1 MKRKRQQS
9 IFSIISA
16 KRIATQQELAGE
28 LSRRGIEA
36 TQSSVSRDIF
46 ELGLTKVNGHYV
58 APRAASSPVGPRIDV
73 ETAGDNLIVVKTD
86 TGQAQPAALAIDR
99 AGIEEI
105 VGTVAGDDTI
115 LVAVKNGSAQRLAIK
130 KIMKL
135 FGRGAQ
141 NSQTPHAKSRAGKS
155 GVNDS
160 RDSYVESRR
169 W

>member
-1 MKRKRQQS
+1 MKRKRQES
-9 IFSIISA
+9 ILSIIA
-16 KRIATQQELAGE
+16 ARRIATQQELAE
-28 LSRRGIEA
+28 ALSRRGIEA

-58 APRAASSPVGPRIDV
+58 APGVTTSVVAPRV
-73 ETAGDNLIVVKTD
+73 EVATAGDNLIVVKTD

-115 LVAVKNGSAQRLAIK
+115 LVAVKDAAAQRLALK
-130 KIMKL
+130 KLNKL
-135 FGRGAQ
+135 FSAGARSGRMA
-141 NSQTPHAKSRAGKS
+141 SRPSRA
-155 GVNDS
+155 N
-160 RDSYVESRR
+160 YVAGWR

>member
-9 IFSIISA
+9 ILSIITA
-16 KRIATQQELAGE
+16 RPVATQQELAEE

-46 ELGLTKVNGHYV
+46 ELGLTKVNGRYA
-58 APRAASSPVGPRIDV
+58 APRALSSDAGPLVAVD
-73 ETAGDNLIVVKTD
+73 TAGDNLIVVKTD

-105 VGTVAGDDTI
+105 IGTVAGDDTI
-115 LVAVKNGSAQRLAIK
+115 LVAVKNASAQRLAIK
-130 KIMKL
+130 KLTKL
-135 FGRGAQ
+135 FARSARTV
-141 NSQTPHAKSRAGKS
+141 QTPRAKLRA
-155 GVNDS
+155 D
-160 RDSYVESRR
+160 YEASRR

>member
-1 MKRKRQQS
+1 MKRKRQES
-9 IFSIISA
+9 ILSIIAA
-16 KRIATQQELAGE
+16 KRVATQQELAGE

-46 ELGLTKVNGHYV
+46 ELGLTKVNGHYA
-58 APRAASSPVGPRIDV
+58 APRAGAATAAQQVTVD
-73 ETAGDNLIVVKTD
+73 TAGDNLIVVKTD
-86 TGQAQPAALAIDR
+86 TGQAQPAALTIDR

-115 LVAVKNGSAQRLAIK
+115 LVAVKNASAQRAALK

-135 FGRGAQ
+135 FTRGARTTR
-141 NSQTPHAKSRAGKS
+141 TPRSKSRAGH
-155 GVNDS
+155 DAAW
-160 RDSYVESRR
+160 R

>member
-1 MKRKRQQS
+1 MKRKRQES
-9 IFSIISA
+9 ILSIISA
-16 KRIATQQELAGE
+16 RRIATQQELAKE

-46 ELGLTKVNGHYV
+46 ELGLTKVNGHYL
-58 APRAASSPVGPRIDV
+58 APRAVSSEAAPPVAVD
-73 ETAGDNLIVVKTD
+73 TAGDNLIVVKTD

-99 AGIEEI
+99 ANIEEI

-115 LVAVKNGSAQRLAIK
+115 LVAVKNASAQRVAVK

-135 FGRGAQ
+135 FARGVSSKRA
-141 NSQTPHAKSRAGKS
+141 PRAKSRAG
-155 GVNDS
+155 
-160 RDSYVESRR
+160 YEATWR